1 MATTIPGNQVR
12 FKLSEIATCVAG
24 TLVGEDV
31 EIEGVTIDSRAV
43 TPGALFVAVRG
54 DQHDGAKFVPAACQ
68 QGARA
73 LLVHAGGG
81 YPSDVARV
89 EVADTTRALGDLGAL
104 HRQRWGRAVIA
115 ITGSVGK
122 TTTKELAASA
132 LAATGLCVHKTQGN
146 LNNQFGVPMTLFGLT
161 STHDVAVL
169 EVGTNAPGEIARL
182 GAIARPDVAAV
193 LIAAA
198 AHTEGLGSVA
208 QVAAEKASLF
218 AALDASGV
226 CVVNADD
233 PELLPRTPVGPKR
246 VSFGTSAQAQVR
258 LIEARPSVAG
268 TAVTLSVE
276 GLGEQQ
282 VQLALIGYAA
292 AINACAAI
300 ACVVALKG
308 VDAVPDALRGLGEV
322 KPSPGRMAPR
332 SLARGITIIDDT
344 YNANPRSTQVSL
356 QTLRELA
363 SVPGARSIAVLSDMK
378 ELGALSHTEHMR
390 IGELAVRSGI
400 DVLVGCGPEM
410 AHATTVAARLSAGR
424 LAPHPTRV
432 AHVHD
437 PVEAARIVR
446 SLWRKGD
453 VVLVKGSRSMMME
466 RVVEALCQGEVE
478 TA

>member
-1 MATTIPGNQVR
+1 MATAIPGNQVR
-12 FKLSEIATCVAG
+12 FTLSEVAACVAG

-31 EIEGVTIDSRAV
+31 EIEGVAIDSRAI

-73 LLVHAGGG
+73 LLVHAGGS
-81 YPSDVARV
+81 YPSDVPRV

-104 HRQRWGRAVIA
+104 HRQRWGRTVIA

-122 TTTKELAASA
+122 TTTKELTASA
-132 LAATGLCVHKTQGN
+132 LTATGLSVLKTRGN

-161 STHDVAVL
+161 AEHDVAVL

-182 GAIARPDVAAV
+182 GAIARPNVAAV

-208 QVAAEKASLF
+208 QVAEEKASLF
-218 AALDASGV
+218 ASLDATGV

-233 PELLPRTPVGPKR
+233 AELLPRTPTTLKR
-246 VSFGTSAQAQVR
+246 VAFGTTEQAQVR
-258 LIEARPSVAG
+258 LLQAQPNVAG
-268 TAVTLSVE
+268 TEVRLTVE

-282 VQLALIGYAA
+282 VQLGLIGYAA
-292 AINACAAI
+292 AINACAAL

-308 VDAVPDALRGLGEV
+308 VAAVPAALSGLAEV

-332 SLARGITIIDDT
+332 ALARGIVIIDDT

-363 SVPGARSIAVLSDMK
+363 AAPHARSIAILSDMK
-378 ELGALSHTEHMR
+378 ELGALSHAEHGR

-410 AHATTVAARLSAGR
+410 AHATTVAARLAAGR

-432 AHVHD
+432 AHVLD
-437 PVEAARIVR
+437 PLEAAHIVR

-453 VVLVKGSRSMMME
+453 VILVKGSRSMAME

-478 TA
+478 AT